1 MPQPTALITG
11 ITGQDGS
18 YLARDLLESGY
29 RVLGTSGSSSSKMW
43 RFEAL
48 GITDNPNLEIVNWGI
63 TDPEQTLKIVEETKP
78 TEIYNLAS
86 HSFVADSIFTAQK
99 TTQVSALAV
108 VNILEAISLKSPETR
123 FISSGKF

>member
-48 GITDNPNLEIVNWGI
+48 GITDNPNLEIVNWDI